1 MQKKILFAVNVD
13 WFFVSHRINLAEAAL
28 KEGYEVHLLTSFTK
42 HRSSIEQANIIVH
55 ELEFDRGEASF
66 IDTLKSFVQIYKVL
80 KYISPDLVHAITLKM
95 SIMCSIASF
104 PLRIKGIIL
113 AISGMGYVYTERNI
127 ANFLKRVL
135 IAIAAKIIS
144 LHANLTLIFQNETD
158 KNDFCKSTKR
168 LIDKSTIIHGSGVDL
183 EKFQAI
189 ESVKSFKVKKVAF
202 ASRLLLTKGILDYID
217 SIRTFNLHHDDFIS
231 TTQFI
236 VAGDLDPSNPASL
249 NSDIIDSWS
258 DIPNL
263 EVIGH
268 IENLNEL
275 FAESYIFILPSYREG
290 FPQVAC
296 QAAASGLPVVTTDI
310 PGCRDT
316 IIDMETGILVPPK
329 DSDALYQA
337 IKNLILNEAL
347 RSRMS
352 EKAAIFARKNFD
364 SQLITDQHLEIYSN
378 LLNK

>member
-42 HRSSIEQANIIVH
+42 HRSSLEQANIIVH

-168 LIDKSTIIHGSGVDL
+168 LIDKSTIIQGSGVDL

-329 DSDALYQA
+329 DSDALYLA

>member
-42 HRSSIEQANIIVH
+42 HRSSLEQANIIVH

-135 IAIAAKIIS
+135 IAIATKIIS

-168 LIDKSTIIHGSGVDL
+168 LIDKSTIIQGSGVDL

-329 DSDALYQA
+329 DSDALYLA

>member
-1 MQKKILFAVNVD
+1 
-13 WFFVSHRINLAEAAL
+13 
-28 KEGYEVHLLTSFTK
+28 
-42 HRSSIEQANIIVH
+42 
-55 ELEFDRGEASF
+55 
-66 IDTLKSFVQIYKVL
+66 
-80 KYISPDLVHAITLKM
+80 
-95 SIMCSIASF
+95 MCSIASF

-135 IAIAAKIIS
+135 IAIATKIIS

-168 LIDKSTIIHGSGVDL
+168 LIDKSTIIQGSGVDL

-329 DSDALYQA
+329 DSDALYLA

>member
-1 MQKKILFAVNVD
+1 MEDFITNDNYF
-13 WFFVSHRINLAEAAL
+13 
-28 KEGYEVHLLTSFTK
+28 GG
-42 HRSSIEQANIIVH
+42 IIV
-55 ELEFDRGEASF
+55 EVTGLQK
-66 IDTLKSFVQIYKVL
+66 DTKVL
-80 KYISPDLVHAITLKM
+80 SANQKLD
-95 SIMCSIASF
+95 
-104 PLRIKGIIL
+104 II
-113 AISGMGYVYTERNI
+113 
-127 ANFLKRVL
+127 
-135 IAIAAKIIS
+135 IAIATKIIS

-168 LIDKSTIIHGSGVDL
+168 LIDKSTIIQGSGVDL

-275 FAESYIFILPSYREG
+275 FAESYIFILPLQFFWHSQYYG
-290 FPQVAC
+290 F
-296 QAAASGLPVVTTDI
+296 
-310 PGCRDT
+310 
-316 IIDMETGILVPPK
+316 
-329 DSDALYQA
+329 
-337 IKNLILNEAL
+337 
-347 RSRMS
+347 
-352 EKAAIFARKNFD
+352 FHF
-364 SQLITDQHLEIYSN
+364 
-378 LLNK
+378 

>member
-42 HRSSIEQANIIVH
+42 HRSSLEQANIIVH

-168 LIDKSTIIHGSGVDL
+168 LIDKSTIIQGSGVDL

-236 VAGDLDPSNPASL
+236 VAGNLDPSNPASL

-329 DSDALYQA
+329 DSDALYLA

>member
-42 HRSSIEQANIIVH
+42 HRSSLEQANIIVH

-168 LIDKSTIIHGSGVDL
+168 LIDKSTIIQGSGVDL

-329 DSDALYQA
+329 DSDALYLA

-364 SQLITDQHLEIYSN
+364 SQLITDQHFEIYSN